1 LADSKQNLKMDIL
14 NEFEATNK
22 TSSEGTGNSPLSS
35 CVLEVISV
43 ELISGGMK
51 GKINN
56 ELIFNEPMFQ

>member
-1 LADSKQNLKMDIL
+1 MNLKMDLRINIL

-22 TSSEGTGNSPLSS
+22 TSSEGAGNSPLSS

-43 ELISGGMK
+43 ELISGGIK